1 MYPHLKTISVYGGCP
16 LDSCNENK
24 VRERNNASKSSNVK
38 VGWLSHV
45 DENMSLIAV
54 GMGTMIGFGG
64 VVTIFMLWERDK
76 HWVVPPNMPQ
86 PFVEVY

>member
-1 MYPHLKTISVYGGCP
+1 MKWIG
-16 LDSCNENK
+16 
-24 VRERNNASKSSNVK
+24 
-38 VGWLSHV
+38 HV

-76 HWVVPPNMPQ
+76 HWVVPLKMPQ
-86 PFVEVY
+86 PFVEVYRFPT